1 MVEELSFLNKEEVSF
16 YKMLEEKV
24 LISNRRNS
32 YEETDFLD
40 PFWQK
45 MLISIVNKYDG
56 VSVSFFGA
64 FNNAERCVGVIYND
78 YLPVPIEDEY
88 MSVLAFDSKFDDVKH
103 KDVLGKLMS
112 MGIERETVGDI
123 IFYKDACFFSVKK
136 SVESFLLSQ
145 FQDIRRHSV
154 SLYSVDGEGLKVVES
169 EKTTEVIIAASLRAD
184 LLVAKIYNIKR
195 NIATSMISKGLM
207 KLDYRVFT
215 RGDRQIELPALISLR
230 GYGRVYVDE
239 VVGRTGSDN
248 LKVKLRREV
257 YS

>member
-1 MVEELSFLNKEEVSF
+1 MVEELSFLNKEEVSY
-16 YKMLEEKV
+16 YKILEEKV

-45 MLISIVNKYDG
+45 MLVSIVNKFDG

-64 FNNAERCVGVIYND
+64 FNNAERCIGVIYND
-78 YLPVPIEDEY
+78 YLPESVESDY

-103 KDVLGKLMS
+103 KDVLGKLIS
-112 MGIERETVGDI
+112 MGIERETIGDI
-123 IFYKDACFFSVKK
+123 IFYKDACYFSVRK

-145 FQDIRRHSV
+145 FQDIRRHSAT
-154 SLYSVDGEGLKVVES
+154 LYSVDAEGLQVVES
-169 EKTTEVIIAASLRAD
+169 EKTTEVIVAASLRAD
-184 LLVAKIYNIKR
+184 LIVAKIYNIKR
-195 NIATSMISKGLM
+195 NIATSMISKGMM

-215 RGDRQIELPALISLR
+215 RGDKQIKLPALISLR